1 MVTPN
6 SVSFDQAWLCEAIR
20 LQETQWGSRDDSKAR
35 LLAQAETSALAKI
48 TKRAMVLGQDTGL
61 VNALTQIKRAGWI
74 GLLIIG
80 VFALFAGSASAF
92 TALGNGT
99 AAVNVIW
106 GFISLL
112 ALNLISMLIWCISM
126 LFPSATGGWFP
137 QLWPWLTRKL
147 VRGPSIG
154 LAAQAW
160 WHLWHQARATR
171 WIMSAGTHLIW
182 LTLSLAAVI
191 TLVVLLSL
199 RQYDFVWSTT
209 LLSSDVF
216 VKGVSVLGV
225 LPQWFGFM
233 VPDSE
238 VIRLSGNISTSD
250 APATR
255 LLWSSWLL
263 GSLVVYGV
271 IPRALLALFSIVMI
285 LKGLKRT
292 KPDLSA
298 PYYTAVLSRMTP
310 AFSAPDGMP
319 PAAAAL
325 TLTTGSTQHHDNDW
339 QTDFILTA
347 IELDPTETWP
357 PLGIGAA
364 VTCTSMIDTRDSRQQ
379 LLSTLAR
386 TKPTRLVIACDARHT
401 PDRGTLRIIA
411 DLAGLSKKTLL
422 WLRQSQDVASHA
434 EAWREQL
441 QQLPGIELLATQ
453 DPQAIMQWFRQAHD

>member
-48 TKRAMVLGQDTGL
+48 SKRAIVLGQDTGL

-126 LFPSATGGWFP
+126 LFSSATGGWFP

-147 VRGPSIG
+147 VRGPNIG

-171 WIMSAGTHLIW
+171 WIMSTGTHLIW

-434 EAWREQL
+434 EAWRVQL